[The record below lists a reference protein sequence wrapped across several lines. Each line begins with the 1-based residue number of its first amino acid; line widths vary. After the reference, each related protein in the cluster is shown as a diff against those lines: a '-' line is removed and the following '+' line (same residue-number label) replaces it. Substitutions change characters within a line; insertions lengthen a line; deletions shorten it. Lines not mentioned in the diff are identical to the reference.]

1 MSFGGKNTASRPRC
15 HCHHTCCHAVFFFHC
30 ACSSCSLQALVA
42 FVLTNAPERHSC
54 RVRGVP
60 CFHFRAAA
68 ALGMLAKLLLCRP
81 YHHILRHC
89 TPVHACTSRSTSRT
103 LSPCTTV
110 LSFLPF
116 TASLPDSLPDRFPP
130 LPRHDA
136 PHLASIVFN
145 PGGGNYGDYGGGF
158 MADSSQQQG
167 GDAGGEASSRFHS
180 PAAFAFPKA

>member
-1 MSFGGKNTASRPRC
+1 MQSPWA
-15 HCHHTCCHAVFFFHC
+15 ALL
-30 ACSSCSLQALVA
+30 SLQ
-42 FVLTNAPERHSC
+42 SC
-54 RVRGVP
+54 
-60 CFHFRAAA
+60 
-68 ALGMLAKLLLCRP
+68 CRP
-81 YHHILRHC
+81 W
-89 TPVHACTSRSTSRT
+89 HACEPAVLSSLPSYSASLHSSACVYISLYISLSRSIYIYLSRGRAT

-180 PAAFAFPKA
+180 PAAFAFPRA